1 VQIAGIRHKAL
12 RLFIVTGRP
21 KGLNPNVAE
30 RLRKMVAYLV
40 AIEIAD
46 ELKLPPNYGAHQL
59 TCDRAGTWSLAV
71 TRNWRLTFRITDDQM
86 IVEMDLEDYH

>member
-12 RLFIVTGRP
+12 RLFIETGRP

-59 TCDRAGTWSLAV
+59 TGDRAGTWSLAV
-71 TRNWRLTFRITDDQM
+71 TRNWRLTCRITDDQM
-86 IVEMDLEDYH
+86 IVETDLEDYH